1 MRKRSADGIPDK
13 RQAPEY
19 LPYRIAVHYAE
30 EHITNSSTIIPRLK
44 DPSRGFQRAINYL
57 ESVLSVVRVNHNIT
71 VNTACATRNDQGQ
84 CTSVKPVS
92 PLDQLAVPIEHLEPT
107 MICDPTCH
115 VVGGGVDA
123 DYLLY
128 VVSVDDG

>member
-44 DPSRGFQRAINYL
+44 DPSRGFEKAVNYL
-57 ESVLSVVRVNHNIT
+57 QSVLSVVRVDDNLT
-71 VNTACATRNDQGQ
+71 FPSTCATRNDRGQ
-84 CTSVKPVS
+84 CTSLEPVDEVL
-92 PLDQLAVPIEHLEPT
+92 PEHLEPIT
-107 MICDPTCH
+107 ICDPTCH

-123 DYLLY
+123 DFLLY
-128 VVSVDDG
+128 VVSLDG